1 MLTEVRAGEGPNQ
14 TIKAERNAGSN
25 EPRADTASGAGM
37 NSELEPTEKA
47 GSMHAAIALPFF
59 SLRPPLSPESR
70 IAGRKREDWD
80 SATTPPVAR
89 TENELVFCWGRS
101 NLPVRFRILKHR
113 TVHQS

>member
-1 MLTEVRAGEGPNQ
+1 
-14 TIKAERNAGSN
+14 
-25 EPRADTASGAGM
+25 M

-47 GSMHAAIALPFF
+47 GSMRAAIALPFF

-89 TENELVFCWGRS
+89 TENELVFLLGALKS
-101 NLPVRFRILKHR
+101 TGKIQNLEA
-113 TVHQS
+113 